1 MLYLNLT
8 LMLCILK
15 PKLSAMLY
23 LKSKHNAMLYLK
35 SKLNAML
42 YLNLFLILCYILKSK
57 LNAIELERELE
68 RN

>member
-15 PKLSAMLY
+15 PKL
-23 LKSKHNAMLYLK
+23 NAMLYLK

-42 YLNLFLILCYILKSK
+42 YLKSK
-57 LNAIELERELE
+57 LNAIELERNLKMNNGLKEQ
-68 RN
+68 